1 MLGIRSFLQ
10 QIRLAPEVNRILFVR
25 NLPFKVTPEDLYDL
39 FGRYGAIRQIRTG
52 NAPDTKGTAFVVYED
67 IFDAKTACDHLQGFN
82 LLGRYLIV
90 LYYQPKKV
98 YRKMEIAK
106 KSEEI
111 RELKRDSV

>member
-1 MLGIRSFLQ
+1 V
-10 QIRLAPEVNRILFVR
+10 RLAPEVNRILFVR
-25 NLPFKVTPEDLYDL
+25 NLPFKVTSDDLYDL
-39 FGRYGAIRQIRTG
+39 FGRYGAIRQIRIG

-90 LYYQPKKV
+90 LYYQPKKLH
-98 YRKMEIAK
+98 RKLEIAK

-111 RELKRDSV
+111 RELKSQYGIEDA